1 MQLLPA
7 TVLIITLSLLSPI
20 NGFAGVGKVTE
31 QTGPTEILREKKSIS
46 SSVNTGVEMN
56 DTVSTARAK
65 AELTFEDKTTVK
77 LTEHS
82 KLVIDDFVY
91 DPKKGTGKLA
101 LNMAMGTARYASGQ
115 IAKNNPQQVAIKTP
129 TASIAV
135 RGTDFSMTVDEL
147 GRSLVILLPSC
158 DSKGCVTGAIEVS
171 NLAGVV
177 LLDVPYQAT
186 LVSSANTPPS
196 PPAIVKLDQAN
207 INNMLIISR
216 PPEIKDDTQAG
227 TTKKEKSILD
237 FNALDVDLLK
247 FSALDENKLDNNREL
262 DRNDLNTDLLA
273 YNALNEL
280 DRQNASLLSD
290 ELDIPVLPGYA
301 SNKSLGLLYYFNDDQ
316 SKVTL
321 YKAGTH
327 NATVTFDTSRSATYT
342 LNTRR
347 SDYNTKYQ
355 QRKYQHDNR
364 YTKLTQHLCFSAAAV
379 NILYPTP
386 IKIIK
391 LGSEN
396 EKNNNSHNCG
406 IDGIIGCL
414 GTDRQCNWHRN
425 GTTTKRLG
433 QSRR

>member
-1 MQLLPA
+1 MRLLPA

-20 NGFAGVGKVTE
+20 NSFAGVGKVTE
-31 QTGPTEILREKKSIS
+31 QTGPTEILREKKSIP

-56 DTVSTARAK
+56 DTVSTAKGK
-65 AELTFEDKTTVK
+65 AELTFDDKTTVK

-82 KLVIDDFVY
+82 KLIIDDFVY

-186 LVSSANTPPS
+186 LVSSASSPPS
-196 PPAIVKLDQAN
+196 QPTIVKLDQAN

-216 PPEIKDDTQAG
+216 PPEVKDDTHAG
-227 TTKKEKSILD
+227 TAKKEKSILD

-247 FSALDENKLDNNREL
+247 FSALDENKLDNIKEL

-273 YNALNEL
+273 LNSLNEL
-280 DRQNASLLSD
+280 DRQNDSLLSN
-290 ELDIPVLPGYA
+290 ELDNPILPGYSA
-301 SNKSLGLLYYFNDDQ
+301 NKSLGLLYYFNDDS

-327 NATVTFDTSRSATYT
+327 NATATFDAVKSATFT
-342 LNTRR
+342 LVQDGQTIIQNINKGST
-347 SDYNTKYQ
+347 STLTIT
-355 QRKYQHDNR
+355 QR
-364 YTKLTQHLCFSAAAV
+364 
-379 NILYPTP
+379 
-386 IKIIK
+386 
-391 LGSEN
+391 
-396 EKNNNSHNCG
+396 
-406 IDGIIGCL
+406 
-414 GTDRQCNWHRN
+414 
-425 GTTTKRLG
+425 
-433 QSRR
+433 

>member
-1 MQLLPA
+1 MRLLPA

-20 NGFAGVGKVTE
+20 NSFAGVGKVTE
-31 QTGPTEILREKKSIS
+31 QTGPTEILREKKSIP

-56 DTVSTARAK
+56 DTISTARGK
-65 AELTFEDKTTVK
+65 AELTFDDKTTVK

-82 KLVIDDFVY
+82 KLIIDDFVY

-129 TASIAV
+129 TATIAV

-158 DSKGCVTGAIEVS
+158 DNKGCVTGAIEVS

-186 LVSSANTPPS
+186 LVSSASSPPS
-196 PPAIVKLDQAN
+196 QPAIVKLDQAN

-216 PPEIKDDTQAG
+216 PPEVQDDTQAG
-227 TTKKEKSILD
+227 SNKKEKGVLD
-237 FNALDVDLLK
+237 FNKLDVDLLK

-262 DRNDLNTDLLA
+262 DRNDLNVDLLA

-280 DRQNASLLSD
+280 DRQNAALLSD

-301 SNKSLGLLYYFNDDQ
+301 ANKPLGLLYYFNDDQ

-327 NATVTFDTSRSATYT
+327 NATATFDTTRSATYT
-342 LNTRR
+342 LIQDGQIIIQNVNKGST
-347 SDYNTKYQ
+347 SIVTI
-355 QRKYQHDNR
+355 
-364 YTKLTQHLCFSAAAV
+364 TQ
-379 NILYPTP
+379 N
-386 IKIIK
+386 
-391 LGSEN
+391 
-396 EKNNNSHNCG
+396 
-406 IDGIIGCL
+406 
-414 GTDRQCNWHRN
+414 
-425 GTTTKRLG
+425 
-433 QSRR
+433 

>member
-7 TVLIITLSLLSPI
+7 TVLITILTLLSPI
-20 NGFAGVGKVTE
+20 NSFAGIGKVTE

-46 SSVNTGVEMN
+46 SNVNTGVEMN
-56 DTVSTARAK
+56 DTVSTARGK
-65 AELTFEDKTTVK
+65 AELTFDDKTTVK

-91 DPKKGTGKLA
+91 DAKKGTGKLA

-129 TASIAV
+129 TATIAV

-186 LVSSANTPPS
+186 MVSSTSSPPS
-196 PPAIVKLDQAN
+196 QPAIVKLDQAN
-207 INNMLIISR
+207 INNMLIISK
-216 PPEIKDDTQAG
+216 PPEVQDDTNAG
-227 TTKKEKSILD
+227 TSKKEKGILD
-237 FNALDVDLLK
+237 FNILDVDLLK
-247 FSALDENKLDNNREL
+247 YSALDENKLDNNKEL

-273 YNALNEL
+273 FNTLSEL
-280 DRQNASLLSD
+280 DRQNASLLSN
-290 ELDIPVLPGYA
+290 ELDIPVLPGYSA
-301 SNKSLGLLYYFNDDQ
+301 NKSLGLLYYFNDDQ

-327 NATVTFDTSRSATYT
+327 NATATFDTTKNVTFT
-342 LNTRR
+342 LVQDGQTIIQNVNKGST
-347 SDYNTKYQ
+347 STLTIT
-355 QRKYQHDNR
+355 QR
-364 YTKLTQHLCFSAAAV
+364 
-379 NILYPTP
+379 
-386 IKIIK
+386 
-391 LGSEN
+391 
-396 EKNNNSHNCG
+396 
-406 IDGIIGCL
+406 
-414 GTDRQCNWHRN
+414 
-425 GTTTKRLG
+425 
-433 QSRR
+433 

>member
-1 MQLLPA
+1 MRLFPA

-20 NGFAGVGKVTE
+20 NSFAGVGKVTE
-31 QTGPTEILREKKSIS
+31 QTGPTEILREKKSIP

-56 DTVSTARAK
+56 DTVSTAKGK
-65 AELTFEDKTTVK
+65 AELTFDDKTTVK

-82 KLVIDDFVY
+82 KLIIDDFVY

-186 LVSSANTPPS
+186 LVSSASSPPS
-196 PPAIVKLDQAN
+196 QPTIVKLDQAN

-216 PPEIKDDTQAG
+216 PPEVKDDTHAG
-227 TTKKEKSILD
+227 TAKKEKSILD

-247 FSALDENKLDNNREL
+247 FSALDENKLDNIKEL

-273 YNALNEL
+273 LNSLNEL
-280 DRQNASLLSD
+280 DRQNDSLLSN
-290 ELDIPVLPGYA
+290 ELDNPILPGYSA
-301 SNKSLGLLYYFNDDQ
+301 NKSLGLLYYFNDDS

-327 NATVTFDTSRSATYT
+327 NATATFDAAKSATFT
-342 LNTRR
+342 IVQDGQTIIQNINKGST
-347 SDYNTKYQ
+347 STVTIT
-355 QRKYQHDNR
+355 QR
-364 YTKLTQHLCFSAAAV
+364 
-379 NILYPTP
+379 
-386 IKIIK
+386 
-391 LGSEN
+391 
-396 EKNNNSHNCG
+396 
-406 IDGIIGCL
+406 
-414 GTDRQCNWHRN
+414 
-425 GTTTKRLG
+425 
-433 QSRR
+433 

>member
-1 MQLLPA
+1 MRLLPA
-7 TVLIITLSLLSPI
+7 TVLITTLSLLSPI
-20 NGFAGVGKVTE
+20 NSFAAVGKVTE
-31 QTGPTEILREKKSIS
+31 QTGPTEILRDRKSIS

-65 AELTFEDKTTVK
+65 AELTFDDKTTVK

-82 KLVIDDFVY
+82 KLIIDDFVY
-91 DPKKGTGKLA
+91 DAKKGTGKLA

-129 TASIAV
+129 TATIAV

-158 DSKGCVTGAIEVS
+158 DSKGCVTGAIEVG

-186 LVSSANTPPS
+186 LVSSLNTPPS
-196 PPAIVKLDQAN
+196 QPAIVKLDQAN
-207 INNMLIISR
+207 INNMLIISK
-216 PPEIKDDTQAG
+216 PQEVQDDTTAG

-247 FSALDENKLDNNREL
+247 FTKLDENKLDNFREL
-262 DRNDLNTDLLA
+262 DRNDLDADLLA

-280 DRQNASLLSD
+280 DRQNASLLGD
-290 ELDIPVLPGYA
+290 ELDIPVLPGYSA
-301 SNKSLGLLYYFNDDQ
+301 NKTLGLLYYFNDDA

-327 NATVTFDTSRSATYT
+327 NATATFDTTKNVTFT
-342 LNTRR
+342 LIQNGQTIIQDVNKG
-347 SDYNTKYQ
+347 STS
-355 QRKYQHDNR
+355 
-364 YTKLTQHLCFSAAAV
+364 TLTITQ
-379 NILYPTP
+379 N
-386 IKIIK
+386 
-391 LGSEN
+391 
-396 EKNNNSHNCG
+396 
-406 IDGIIGCL
+406 
-414 GTDRQCNWHRN
+414 
-425 GTTTKRLG
+425 
-433 QSRR
+433 